1 MKTVYL
7 AITALALLLPAQ
19 ALAGG
24 SSQSAAAVCRSQQAQ
39 LGTATFHAT
48 YGSFG
53 SCVAHQQVVQA
64 QARQEALDQCKT
76 ERDDPGF
83 ALAHGG
89 KTFDQ
94 YYGGTSHGTN
104 ALQACVAAKL
114 PALIAAASE
123 RTMNAAQLCRAQR
136 TAMGGK
142 DFALLYGAGPRH
154 ANAFGRCVSRLERAA
169 QADEDNAAEACKAEQ
184 SDPTFPVNHGG
195 KTFAE
200 WYGRNADKSDAF
212 GNCVSEKAQAA
223 AAARQQATLNAAQ
236 SCKGERAS
244 SPAAFRAKYGK
255 NTTKSGA
262 FARCV
267 AANKG

>member
-7 AITALALLLPAQ
+7 AIAALVFLLPAQ

-24 SSQSAAAVCRSQQAQ
+24 GSQSAAAVCSSQQAQ
-39 LGTATFHAT
+39 LGTATFRAT

-53 SCVAHQQVVQA
+53 RCVAHQQFVQA
-64 QARQEALDQCKT
+64 QARQEALDQCKA
-76 ERDDPGF
+76 ERDDPAF
-83 ALAHGG
+83 ALGHGG

-94 YYGGTSHGTN
+94 YYGNGKKN
-104 ALQACVAAKL
+104 ALQACASAKV
-114 PALIAAASE
+114 PALIAAASQ
-123 RTMNAAQLCRAQR
+123 RTMNAAQLCRTQR
-136 TAMGGK
+136 TAIGAS

-169 QADEDNAAEACKAEQ
+169 QVDEDNAAEACKAEQ
-184 SDPTFPVNHGG
+184 TDPTFAVNHGG

-212 GNCVSEKAQAA
+212 GNCVSDKAQAA

-244 SPAAFRAKYGK
+244 NRAAFRAKYGK
-255 NTTKSGA
+255 NTTKSDA

-267 AANKG
+267 AANKD